1 MKGLLGFRLH
11 KAFHALIRQPINFF
25 LNISGYVFF
34 NISDPLIYGFGVK
47 CPPTLMT
54 EQKLHELQLDI
65 GRSIL

>member
-11 KAFHALIRQPINFF
+11 KAFHALIRQLINFF
-25 LNISGYVFF
+25 LNSSDYIFL
-34 NISDPLIYGFGVK
+34 NISDSLIYGYGVK